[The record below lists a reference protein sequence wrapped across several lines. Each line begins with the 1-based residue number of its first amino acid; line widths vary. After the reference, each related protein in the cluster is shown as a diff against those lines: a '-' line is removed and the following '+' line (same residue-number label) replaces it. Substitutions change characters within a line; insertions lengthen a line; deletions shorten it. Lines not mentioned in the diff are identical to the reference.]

1 MINTIIWIE
10 LKPWVLL
17 SGLTPVSTAAVDQW
31 REVRWWL
38 NVTLRDTK
46 LSNSPNKL
54 KEMMKSLMFRLCLFL
69 MSCRCSK
76 QWNSGLS
83 RDGTFDTEAPK
94 SASLFWS
101 RMARSA
107 VPRLV
112 SNIRDHVTDDVW
124 SVIRH
129 NEPLNWLEWFENL
142 ARINTFAPSKFPFW
156 TYSFYFDTV
165 AQAQSHTLTN
175 IKCCKSWFHWIA

>member
-1 MINTIIWIE
+1 MRSRRE
-10 LKPWVLL
+10 AAPPL
-17 SGLTPVSTAAVDQW
+17 SVWTRHKVHCRLECVFLTCSMYCRT
-31 REVRWWL
+31 RFRS
-38 NVTLRDTK
+38 
-46 LSNSPNKL
+46 LSRYIL
-54 KEMMKSLMFRLCLFL
+54 D
-69 MSCRCSK
+69 
-76 QWNSGLS
+76 